1 MSNGDY
7 TTDNFHQ
14 YNLITLP
21 WLGTH
26 IILKNNYHTLRSITI
41 LSNNNSFPL
50 HYSSP
55 YSSLFLSQSNE
66 AKGPNSQITPNK
78 SVIFCIF
85 AVCAN
90 VYYLSILANAD
101 NVEFEDSQ
109 QSRTI
114 LTNGVPIVIRDHT
127 DDNKSN
133 KDDKDDD
140 ENCYENMKSYLD
152 LKRYFECDLDAPRP
166 IISQSTW
173 RHARELYH
181 GVNNHPSKVLSDGF
195 FVPVEAK
202 KTPGKGRVFFCHRRY

>member
-1 MSNGDY
+1 M
-7 TTDNFHQ
+7 
-14 YNLITLP
+14 
-21 WLGTH
+21 
-26 IILKNNYHTLRSITI
+26 
-41 LSNNNSFPL
+41 
-50 HYSSP
+50 
-55 YSSLFLSQSNE
+55 
-66 AKGPNSQITPNK
+66 
-78 SVIFCIF
+78 
-85 AVCAN
+85 
-90 VYYLSILANAD
+90 SILANAD

-114 LTNGVPIVIRDHT
+114 LTNGVPIVIRDQHT

-133 KDDKDDD
+133 KDDKDGD
-140 ENCYENMKSYLD
+140 ENSYKNMKSYLD

-202 KTPGKGRVFFCHRRY
+202 KAPGKGRVFFATEDIEKGTLIWNPSREAHFTTPAAFKDYLM